1 MRPFAKKQQNN
12 RLVTKTQTAR
22 PVLMPHLFL
31 HTFRKQFRFMPATC
45 DNITF
50 FVGFRQQA
58 LGGRATAFLAAGRGC
73 YDGRAQEY
81 KKN

>member
-1 MRPFAKKQQNN
+1 
-12 RLVTKTQTAR
+12 
-22 PVLMPHLFL
+22 
-31 HTFRKQFRFMPATC
+31 MPATC